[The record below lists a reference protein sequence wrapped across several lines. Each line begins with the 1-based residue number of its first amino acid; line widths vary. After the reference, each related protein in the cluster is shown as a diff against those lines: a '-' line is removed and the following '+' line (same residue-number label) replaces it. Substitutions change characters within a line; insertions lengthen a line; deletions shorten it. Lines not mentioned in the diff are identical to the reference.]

1 MIENVLNIIMFLAMG
16 GALLMLGIWVIL
28 HFFDD

>member
-1 MIENVLNIIMFLAMG
+1 MIDNVLNIIILLAFG
-16 GALLMLGIWVIL
+16 GALLVLGVWVIL

>member
-1 MIENVLNIIMFLAMG
+1 MIENVLNIIILLAFG
-16 GALLMLGIWVIL
+16 GALLALGVWVIL

>member
-1 MIENVLNIIMFLAMG
+1 MIENVFNIIMLLAMG

>member
-1 MIENVLNIIMFLAMG
+1 MIENVLNIIMLLAMG